1 MVKSD
6 FRVRSN
12 SEVLSTLKQ
21 RECDRE
27 MLDEPAPVNEP
38 SLNHSELRLP
48 ICWQTL
54 SALYQEQPKLVSL
67 NRAL

>member
-21 RECDRE
+21 RECNRE
-27 MLDEPAPVNEP
+27 MWDEPAPVNEP

-48 ICWQTL
+48 TCQQTL